1 MILYRNFI
9 ACNIFSVEIGPK
21 KEEVA
26 KIEQKEMK
34 VVGPEPKLPGNNAG
48 TGDVDDL
55 MPDPYQYVAI
65 MGAG

>member
-1 MILYRNFI
+1 METT
-9 ACNIFSVEIGPK
+9 VPK

-26 KIEQKEMK
+26 KTEEKPLK
-34 VVGPEPKLPGNNAG
+34 PYGPEPEFPNGQPAG
-48 TGDVDDL
+48 GDVDDL